1 MLLFATRCMALS
13 NLAVSV
19 KLQGGIHDVGGCG
32 CVVQV
37 GPCMSCHVPLYH
49 VMFPCDSP
57 RPSHAVML
65 SCCTQ
70 GHAGTHRQRAS
81 AALGLLGPAY
91 VGLRRQ
97 EPGGDRH
104 RAGLC
109 SHCEGDAS
117 SPLQPRGH
125 SRLLWWMFYPSMP
138 QVGLNGSRA
147 YSNLCKFVANQGR
160 TLEVIR
166 DVALWCGAV
175 E

>member
-1 MLLFATRCMALS
+1 MTCCFLPPGVWPCRTLLSVS
-13 NLAVSV
+13 NFRVGSTMWVDAAVSCRSAPACHV
-19 KLQGGIHDVGGCG
+19 MSRCI
-32 CVVQV
+32 
-37 GPCMSCHVPLYH
+37 MSCSPVIPLVPH
-49 VMFPCDSP
+49 
-57 RPSHAVML
+57 ML

-147 YSNLCKFVANQGR
+147 YSNLCKFVANRGR